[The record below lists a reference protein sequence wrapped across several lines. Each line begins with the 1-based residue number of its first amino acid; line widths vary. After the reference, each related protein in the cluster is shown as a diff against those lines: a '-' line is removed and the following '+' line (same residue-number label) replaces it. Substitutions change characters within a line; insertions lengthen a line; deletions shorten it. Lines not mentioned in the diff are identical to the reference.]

1 MKIFLFLTLFLS
13 LSLPSLS
20 KELFSNR
27 TAEKNLIDSP
37 LQKAVN
43 SPPNKKAGLDL
54 SGPLPSNPIQDKEV
68 SQVLLISP
76 FQTVTPGQTISIG
89 LLFRLQ
95 PGWHTYWSYAG
106 ETGKPLSVHFSF
118 PNLPPSEFSSPS
130 LISPLPWPTPH
141 RHKYQINANK
151 AIYSFIYEKEVLIPF
166 QLEIPDN
173 LKKDKITIKA
183 EVKWLACKDVC
194 LSLQKQTTLSLPLQ
208 YSSVTSKKAER
219 LFQKWKQQSPDKTI
233 FKSWFQTKNSKKI
246 ITFESKEKGTCVDI
260 YPLQKEDFSPAPP
273 KTLAGHKNCAFEVTS
288 GSSDLPKISGL
299 LLHKGKDGKI
309 KSSLFTSTEK
319 APFHLLWFLALA
331 FIGGLILNIMPCV
344 LPVIF
349 LKLYNTL
356 ELKGKTNRSLI
367 YLNLSYIAGVVS
379 SFLLLALLISIS
391 KTAGESIGWG
401 FHLQSPVFVT
411 LLSLLFLLMGFYLL
425 NLLDLPLPKVALN
438 FKGEKMFSHFLTGV
452 LSTTAASPCT
462 VPFMASA
469 VGFAFSRSYLEIFV
483 IFLFLGLGLS
493 FPYLL
498 LSFFPG
504 FLKRLPGPGKWM
516 ERLKAFLAF
525 PLFGT
530 ALWLLWLLFF
540 QLNQKIFLITLSL
553 LTVTALL
560 LLIRKFFNKSPVV
573 RVLLFTAA
581 LIALST
587 LIAFQKIGNTPP
599 LHAKSSYAALNAQ
612 IFSPDK
618 IKQDRTKGE
627 NIFIAFGAEWC
638 LTCKLNERLFD
649 NQKIIDFFKNHSIKF
664 YYGDWTNNNPL
675 ITHFL
680 ERYGYK
686 GVPFYIFFKGS
697 EKTVILPSFLTS
709 KSLLKKLQSALEE
722 EN

>member
-1 MKIFLFLTLFLS
+1 MFVMRMLNKLMKILSFLFFILFLNLPF
-13 LSLPSLS
+13 LS
-20 KELFSNR
+20 FS
-27 TAEKNLIDSP
+27 TDSP
-37 LQKAVN
+37 SNTATEKALVDSSPEAADNLLQ
-43 SPPNKKAGLDL
+43 G
-54 SGPLPSNPIQDKEV
+54 KEV
-68 SQVLLISP
+68 SQVSLVSSL
-76 FQTVTPGQTISIG
+76 QTAKPGQIIPIG
-89 LLFRLQ
+89 LLFHLQ

-106 ETGKPLSVHFSF
+106 ETGKPLNVHFSF
-118 PNLPPSEFSSPS
+118 SDLLLSELSPSISSPT
-130 LISPLPWPTPH
+130 WPIPH
-141 RHKYQINANK
+141 RYKYQISTDK

-166 QLEIPDN
+166 QLKIPDKLN
-173 LKKDKITIKA
+173 QDKITIKA
-183 EVKWLACKDVC
+183 KVEWLVCKDVC
-194 LSLQKQTTLSLPLQ
+194 FSLKKQTTLHLLVSH
-208 YSSVTSKKAER
+208 SSVISKKNQQ
-219 LFQKWKQQSPDKTI
+219 LFQKWKKKSPEQATLS
-233 FKSWFQTKNSKKI
+233 SWFRTKNSKKI
-246 ITFESKEKGTCVDI
+246 ITFEGEEQRTCLDI
-260 YPLQKEDFSPAPP
+260 YPLQREDFSPAPP
-273 KTLAGHKNCAFEVTS
+273 KPLAKEKGCVFEVTS
-288 GSSDLPKISGL
+288 GSSELPKISGL

-309 KSSLFTSTEK
+309 KGSLFTSIEK
-319 APFHLLWFLALA
+319 APFNLLWFLILA
-331 FIGGLILNIMPCV
+331 FVGGLILNIMPCV

-349 LKLYNTL
+349 LKLYNTM
-356 ELKGKTNRSLI
+356 ELKEQTGRSLAW
-367 YLNLSYIAGVVS
+367 LNFSYVAGVVS

-401 FHLQSPVFVT
+401 FHLQSSVFVT

-425 NLLDLPLPKVALN
+425 NLLDIPLPKVALN
-438 FKGEKMFSHFLTGV
+438 FKGEKTFSHFLTGV

-498 LSFFPG
+498 LSSFPA

-516 ERLKAFLAF
+516 ERLKAFLAL

-553 LTVTALL
+553 LVLTVSL
-560 LLIRKFFNKSPVV
+560 LLIRKFFNKSFI
-573 RVLLFTAA
+573 RILLFTAA
-581 LIALST
+581 LGVLST
-587 LIAFQKIGNTPP
+587 LIVFQKIGNTLP
-599 LHAKSSYAALNAQ
+599 LHTKSSYTALNAQ
-612 IFSPDK
+612 SFSPDA
-618 IKQDRTKGE
+618 IKQAREKE
-627 NIFIAFGAEWC
+627 KNIFIAFGAEWC

-649 NQKIIDFFKNHSIKF
+649 NQKVIDFFKTHSIQF

-675 ITHFL
+675 ITNFL
-680 ERYGYK
+680 EKYGYK

-709 KSLLKKLQSALEE
+709 KSLLKKLQSALEK